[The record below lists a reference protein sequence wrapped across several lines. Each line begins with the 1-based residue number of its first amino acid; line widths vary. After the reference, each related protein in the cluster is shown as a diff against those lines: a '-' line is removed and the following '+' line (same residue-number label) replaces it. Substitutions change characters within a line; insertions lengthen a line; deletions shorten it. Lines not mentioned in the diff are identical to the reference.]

1 MKITEL
7 FLTENINKKTEEI
20 FNIIKKHIKE
30 GSIDKDLLEFLVK
43 KDNVLY
49 RGIKYPKPG
58 FYYYG
63 EPRKD
68 RKPVDTPVVFDIL
81 INDVMEKNGIEA
93 RRNNSFFVT
102 TSLETADKYGSVHS
116 VIPINDF
123 YFYINKNIKDMYV
136 EIKYKILENIVIE
149 HDINDYTNIL
159 ISDDTILKIFE
170 SRIIDKIK
178 NFIKLIDFI
187 ILDKKNDPV
196 VEKVKNIYEKTKDK
210 EKASIEIIKEILS
223 EFLNKKYSDRE
234 ELLNIAKDF
243 INLIRKNRRE
253 IHNLSSNVLFQNDYF
268 KDTFRNYSEIMISD
282 IVHYIL
288 DNIKNIDFTTNTK
301 ELENIIKYFREKGT
315 DKKIEKIILDG
326 AIYGQYSKN
335 KNAFISGVSSSGGNE
350 ILIRGKCLFVDY
362 RVFKETRLPFRLKGI
377 FHDSSIRD

>member
-7 FLTENINKKTEEI
+7 FLTENIDKKTEEI
-20 FNIIKKHIKE
+20 FNIIKKHIEE
-30 GSIDKDLLEFLVK
+30 GSIDKDLLKFLIE
-43 KDNVLY
+43 KDNILY
-49 RGIKYPKPG
+49 RGIKYPKTG
-58 FYYYG
+58 FYYYA

-68 RKPVDTPVVFDIL
+68 RKPVDTPIIFDIL
-81 INDVMEKNGIEA
+81 INDIMKKNGIEA

-102 TSLETADKYGSVHS
+102 TSLKTADNYGSVHS
-116 VIPINDF
+116 VIPMNDF
-123 YFYINKNIKDMYV
+123 YFYLNKNTKDMYV

-159 ISDDTILKIFE
+159 ISNDTILKIFK

-178 NFIKLIDFI
+178 NFLKLIDFI

-196 VEKVKNIYEKTKDK
+196 VEKVKNIYEKTKDE

-223 EFLNKKYSDRE
+223 EFLIKKYYDRE
-234 ELLNIAKDF
+234 ELLDIAKDF
-243 INLIRKNRRE
+243 INLIRKNKRE

-268 KDTFRNYSEIMISD
+268 KDTFKNYSEIMMSD
-282 IVHYIL
+282 IVHHIL
-288 DNIKNIDFTTNTK
+288 DNIKNVDFDTNTK
-301 ELENIIKYFREKGT
+301 ELENIIKYFREKGV

-335 KNAFISGVSSSGGNE
+335 KNAFINGVLSSSGNE
-350 ILIRGKCLFVDY
+350 ILIRGKCLFITKNVSDNL
-362 RVFKETRLPFRLKGI
+362 FKNIKNIL
-377 FHDSSIRD
+377 